1 METQVSA
8 VCASEF
14 RGVVAAA
21 WGTSLFL
28 FHTSTLSYE
37 RKTLRLEWTLLQRDP
52 YVFGYVK

>member
-1 METQVSA
+1 MSA